1 MQEPL
6 SSPAQACLYV
16 ARWAIPKGGAT
27 AAEFAPPPVVRQI
40 LEWMPKWF
48 LLKLANFPHLLNVI
62 AWILLPHLRAI
73 EITDGNVNFSFA
85 VTGRNGRSIFVK
97 QARAFLK
104 WVPSM
109 ALERE
114 RMEREVAYFEE
125 IATVLEGD
133 AKRFLP
139 TIHDFDRESSV
150 IIMDYLEDHRVL
162 FEHLFEHGSIPYN
175 AACGL
180 ADFTAIVAART
191 LAPRKPS
198 NAAAAALAAG
208 RAEKYWNPTLRA
220 IQQEHVYSICFRES
234 EIGRE
239 LASDDELMDEVRC
252 LKAKYLG
259 YSFDEFDRWS
269 VCHGDLHPGGVMLGV
284 GGVKVIDPEFTC
296 FGPPGLDLGSLFSG
310 FVLAYLYHQLGLGAK
325 PPSRDGE
332 PDPDLLE
339 ALRLMWDRYENVLL
353 EEGLDVAQVTRIG
366 EDACGYAMM
375 EVLRT
380 SLGFAGARDPQR
392 RIPNADALKRYQA
405 LAVALV
411 CHVLK
416 RRRSG
421 GPSMMFEQLE
431 MQGQAAEGWRTARAA
446 ELQRGTV
453 PGKARKDK
461 IS

>member
-1 MQEPL
+1 MRGLQCVSGKEVRQRPPEIALLIGGESGAICFARHDAFRLPPNQQLLLCPLVLSLLLSFTDCEKSARSSFVPTHTHTSIDRDPAVFTHTQARNRPPLAMQEPL
-6 SSPAQACLYV
+6 SSPAQACLYI

-27 AAEFAPPPVVRQI
+27 AAELHHLRREADIGVDAKMVPAQAVIPS
-40 LEWMPKWF
+40 LECHR
-48 LLKLANFPHLLNVI
+48 L
-62 AWILLPHLRAI
+62 ILLPTAVQSRSPMDVTSI
-73 EITDGNVNFSFA
+73 A

-97 QARAFLK
+97 QARGFLK

-269 VCHGDLHPGGVMLGV
+269 VCHG
-284 GGVKVIDPEFTC
+284 TC
-296 FGPPGLDLGSLFSG
+296 IPAVSCSASAASKSSIPSSRASAL
-310 FVLAYLYHQLGLGAK
+310 LA
-325 PPSRDGE
+325 
-332 PDPDLLE
+332 
-339 ALRLMWDRYENVLL
+339 
-353 EEGLDVAQVTRIG
+353 
-366 EDACGYAMM
+366 
-375 EVLRT
+375 
-380 SLGFAGARDPQR
+380 
-392 RIPNADALKRYQA
+392 
-405 LAVALV
+405 
-411 CHVLK
+411 
-416 RRRSG
+416 
-421 GPSMMFEQLE
+421 
-431 MQGQAAEGWRTARAA
+431 
-446 ELQRGTV
+446 
-453 PGKARKDK
+453 
-461 IS
+461 